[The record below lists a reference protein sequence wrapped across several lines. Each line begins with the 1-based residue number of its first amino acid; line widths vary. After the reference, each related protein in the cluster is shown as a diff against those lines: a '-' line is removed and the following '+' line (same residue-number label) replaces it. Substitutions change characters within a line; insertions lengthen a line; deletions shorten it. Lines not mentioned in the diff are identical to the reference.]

1 MKADAV
7 FEGGGV
13 RGAAYCSA
21 VDVFERAGFAWQRVA
36 GTSAGAI
43 VAAFIA
49 CGIDAAGI
57 LELLTRTDF
66 RAFLDF
72 EWRPWRRWRLAGEFR
87 GDAFER
93 WMRAAIGDRR
103 MGETLIPLHVIT
115 SDLRN
120 AVALEISSRSHPLLE
135 VARAVRMSMSIPHF
149 FCASTGPWSDVP
161 AVHRRRRHAELSDR
175 HFRRRRRAAMADDRF
190 PARRTDRRSV
200 DCWRARIAG
209 ARRGR
214 IHAERTRTR
223 PRRTQRIP
231 LCPNRRRRDLLAKF
245 STHRSREANSAV
257 QRNARRK
264 GVPAAV
270 ARRRRVRWVC
280 EAVPGAVRQITL
292 GMECRLQYLALSTR
306 RGHNVPVPR

>member
-149 FCASTGPWSDVP
+149 FLRVDWNDRGLFRQCIDGGVTRNYPIDIFDVAGEPRWPTIGFLLDEPTGAVSTVGGHVSQARAEVEFMRSVP
-161 AVHRRRRHAELSDR
+161 ARDLDEHNAY
-175 HFRRRRRAAMADDRF
+175 
-190 PARRTDRRSV
+190 RSV
-200 DCWRARIAG
+200 RIADG
-209 ARRGR
+209 GISWLNFRLTE
-214 IHAERTRTR
+214 AERQTLLSNGTRGAKEFLQR
-223 PRRTQRIP
+223 WQDGGGFDGYVRRYRAP
-231 LCPNRRRRDLLAKF
+231 
-245 STHRSREANSAV
+245 
-257 QRNARRK
+257 
-264 GVPAAV
+264 
-270 ARRRRVRWVC
+270 
-280 EAVPGAVRQITL
+280 
-292 GMECRLQYLALSTR
+292 
-306 RGHNVPVPR
+306 